1 MKDYI
6 YEDAR
11 IRLRETDLLSRS
23 DYEQLLAEPDY
34 ASALTFLRDKGWG
47 DPSAAQS
54 GEEMLRFEEKK
65 AWELMEELIPG
76 SPLLDPL
83 RLGRDY
89 HNLKAAI
96 KQFYTDSPLPT
107 ERLYQEGGTL
117 PLSLIRRTVEEQD
130 FNPLPEAMQSAAREA
145 TEVLARTG
153 DGQLCDI
160 ILDKAALTALL
171 QAGEEASDPVLKE
184 YAAVSAAA
192 ANIRAALRGAAGGRD
207 LETIQAMLVDMPE
220 LQSHALAEA
229 ALAGRQAVAD
239 YLSLTSFGV
248 LSEALHRSM
257 SAFECACDNLLIERI
272 RPQRYETEKPGP
284 LAAYVIAR
292 ECEIKS
298 VRLLLSGKLNH
309 LPEALLKEN
318 IRDSYG

>member
-11 IRLRETDLLSRS
+11 IRLRENDLLSGN

-47 DPSAAQS
+47 DPSVAQS
-54 GEEMLRFEEKK
+54 GEEMLRSEEKK
-65 AWELMEELIPG
+65 AWDLMEELIPG
-76 SPLLDPL
+76 STLLDTL
-83 RLGRDY
+83 RLSRDY

-96 KQFYTDSPLPT
+96 KQFYTDSPLSP

-117 PLSLIRRTVEEQD
+117 PLALIRRAVEEQD
-130 FNPLPEAMQSAAREA
+130 FDPLPEAMQGAAREA

-160 ILDKAALTALL
+160 ILDKAALEALL
-171 QAGEEASDPVLKE
+171 KAGEKAPDPVLRE
-184 YAAVSAAA
+184 YAQVRVAA
-192 ANIRAALRGAAGGRD
+192 ANIRTALRGAAGGRN
-207 LETIQAMLVDMPE
+207 LEEIQAMLVDMPE
-220 LQSHALAEA
+220 LSSHALAES
-229 ALAGRQAVAD
+229 ALGGRQAVAD
-239 YLSLTSFGV
+239 YLSTGAFWV
-248 LSEALHRSM
+248 LSEALRRSM

-272 RPQRYETEKPGP
+272 RPQRNESEKPGP

-309 LPEALLKEN
+309 LPEALLREN
-318 IRDSYG
+318 IRDSYA